1 MLIFDAHLD
10 ISWNALSY
18 DRDQTLPIDKLRARD
33 SVMTGVSRG
42 KCTVSLPEMRRSGVG
57 LCLAT
62 VLARSRPEF
71 VPVKTHERTSIDFAN
86 QHIAHSTA
94 IGQLSYYKVMEELG
108 QMTMIRTQSDLA
120 RSAKTW
126 RDGASAATSNAP
138 IGYILSME
146 GCDPILSPAD
156 AQRWFDLGLR
166 TACLA
171 HYGQSAYSMGT
182 GGDGPLTPAGRE
194 LVKAF
199 SRLGIIL
206 DVVHTA
212 DTALM
217 QAMEIYDKPVYVS
230 HGNARALVPG
240 DRQISDEQIKAIAA
254 RGGIIGAVF
263 DCWMLMPGYKSGVTP
278 NATVSL
284 DTVAKH
290 IDHVCQLTGSAKHA
304 AIGSDLDGGFGTEQS
319 PHDLNT
325 IADLQKLSGL
335 LTARGYSQQ
344 DIELILHGN
353 WLRFFADNLPA

>member
-18 DRDQTLPIDKLRARD
+18 DRDQTLPIDKLRERD
-33 SVMTGVSRG
+33 RVMAGVSRG
-42 KCTVSLPEMRRSGVG
+42 NCTVSLPEMRRGGVG
-57 LCLAT
+57 ICLAT
-62 VLARSRPEF
+62 VLARSRPGF

-86 QHIAHSTA
+86 QQIAHATA
-94 IGQLSYYKVMEELG
+94 MGQLSYYNIMQELG
-108 QMTMIRTQSDLA
+108 QMTMIRTQADLA

-126 RDGASAATSNAP
+126 RDGQGGNEP
-138 IGYILSME
+138 IGFILSME
-146 GCDPILSPAD
+146 GCDPIVTPAH
-156 AQRWFDLGLR
+156 AQQWFDLGLR

-212 DTALM
+212 DTAVM
-217 QAMEIYDKPVYVS
+217 QAMEIYDKPVFVS
-230 HGNARALVPG
+230 HGNARSLVPG

-254 RGGIIGAVF
+254 RDGVIGAVF
-263 DCWMLMPGYKSGVTP
+263 DCWMLTPGFKSGVTS
-278 NATVSL
+278 NTVVSL

-290 IDHVCQLTGSAKHA
+290 IDHVCQVTGSARHA

-319 PHDLNT
+319 PHDLDT

-335 LTARGYSQQ
+335 LKARGYSQQ
-344 DIELILHGN
+344 DVELILHGN
-353 WLRFFADNLPA
+353 WLRFFAANLPA